1 MLICVGGGW
10 DITKNFGKKLLNFF
24 LEIQLRF
31 LPMLNIGTELV
42 KILDSLI

>member
-1 MLICVGGGW
+1 MLICVGGVGYYQE
-10 DITKNFGKKLLNFF
+10 FGKKLLNFF

-31 LPMLNIGTELV
+31 LSILNIGTELV